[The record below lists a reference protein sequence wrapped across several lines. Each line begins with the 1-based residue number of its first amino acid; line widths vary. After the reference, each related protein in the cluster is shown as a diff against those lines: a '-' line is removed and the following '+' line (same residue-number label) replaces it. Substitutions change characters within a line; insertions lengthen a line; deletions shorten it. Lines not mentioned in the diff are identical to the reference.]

1 MPIELTGLHWVF
13 VAFIL
18 AIIVTMVMRRDTT
31 LVCVLG
37 IAVLGIMA
45 TGSLSSAV
53 IGIFD
58 SFVYAITELLGT
70 ILVISIIVGMSKV
83 LAESGISEAMIAPV
97 SRLIKTPTM
106 AYWVI
111 GIVMM
116 VISLFFWP
124 TPAVALVGVVLL
136 PVAVKVGLPPI
147 GVAIAM
153 NLFGHGLALSGDFFI
168 QGAPKLTADAAGIPV
183 IEVVSASVPLVI
195 ICGLVTTAVAFW
207 FLRRDLKRGTLGP
220 AVLDNS
226 NNDQSNDAP
235 QTTERLP
242 LRIRRLLA
250 FMVLV
255 LFFIDVVVMIAANL
269 QGGEATALVGGTA
282 VFILLAVSLVTHR
295 NEGIEKITEYLIH
308 GFQFGFRVFGPV
320 IPIAAFF
327 YLGDAGFFSIF
338 GTGLL
343 RDLPGVGQRS
353 RCSLGPYRSPKRR
366 YWRWYLDRGG
376 GHHWSRWFRLFRHIL
391 GWVGGQIV
399 RHCHWLWNRYFD
411 GPRPNRGHLGGRR
424 YLDSLG
430 FAACRG
436 DL

>member
-153 NLFGHGLALSGDFFI
+153 NLFGHGIALSGDFVI

-327 YLGDAGFFSIF
+327 Y
-338 GTGLL
+338 
-343 RDLPGVGQRS
+343 
-353 RCSLGPYRSPKRR
+353 
-366 YWRWYLDRGG
+366 
-376 GHHWSRWFRLFRHIL
+376 
-391 GWVGGQIV
+391 
-399 RHCHWLWNRYFD
+399 
-411 GPRPNRGHLGGRR
+411 
-424 YLDSLG
+424 
-430 FAACRG
+430 
-436 DL
+436 